1 MKFVAKT
8 IYFQAFLSAALL
20 FTVNAYADDCQNL
33 AGNEDWNRNF
43 ENLQYEIQT
52 GNYDAAFQSA
62 NVLFGICPRSP
73 ALNYYLGI
81 AFKDTGDDVK
91 ATMYFQKASEYTSEF
106 TVTPEM
112 SRQIWYARYEAEHP
126 ECSTFSMAA
135 QKQKEAELNAQ
146 NDSLK
151 LDIAAQ
157 NARLDAV
164 NELNNTLTQKDQ
176 EALRKKYAT
185 LMWTG
190 TGIGILG
197 IAGTITGAVLVTH
210 CDKYEDVTG
219 PSTDTKRKYD
229 IRPGYIS
236 GWVLIGAGAS
246 LAVAGAVMAGLGGYQ
261 YTHSNNDVAFHLNI
275 VPNAAAMSLTF

>member
-8 IYFQAFLSAALL
+8 IYFQASLSAALL
-20 FTVNAYADDCQNL
+20 FAGNAYADNCQNL
-33 AGNEDWNRNF
+33 SDNEDWNRNF
-43 ENLQYEIQT
+43 ENLHDEIQS
-52 GNYDAAFQSA
+52 GNYDAAFESA

-73 ALNYYLGI
+73 ALNYYLGV
-81 AFKDTGDDVK
+81 AFKNTGDEVK

-106 TVTPEM
+106 AVTPEM

-135 QKQKEAELNAQ
+135 QKQKEAELNAL

-157 NARLDAV
+157 NAKLNAA
-164 NELNNTLTQKDQ
+164 NEFSTTLSQKEQDM
-176 EALRKKYAT
+176 LRKKYAT

-197 IAGTITGAVLVTH
+197 IAGTVAGAVLVTH
-210 CDKYEDVTG
+210 SSKYEDVTG
-219 PSTDTKRKYD
+219 ISAQTERKYN
-229 IRPGYIS
+229 IRPGYLS

-261 YTHSNNDVAFHLNI
+261 YTHSNNDVAFRLNLA
-275 VPNAAAMSLTF
+275 PNSASVSLTF